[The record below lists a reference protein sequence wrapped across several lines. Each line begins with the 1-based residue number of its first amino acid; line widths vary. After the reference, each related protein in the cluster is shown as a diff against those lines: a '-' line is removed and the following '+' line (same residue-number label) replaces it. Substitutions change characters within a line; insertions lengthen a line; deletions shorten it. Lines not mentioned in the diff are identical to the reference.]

1 MKRTGGGEGGKEEY
15 EWLQCM
21 EWDHPLHGGVRQ
33 ARRFASRNGKCDQL
47 ASASASRNGAS
58 L

>member
-1 MKRTGGGEGGKEEY
+1 MVAVSGK
-15 EWLQCM
+15 Q
-21 EWDHPLHGGVRQ
+21 WDRPLHCGVRQ
-33 ARRFASRNGKCDQL
+33 ARRVASRNGRCDQL